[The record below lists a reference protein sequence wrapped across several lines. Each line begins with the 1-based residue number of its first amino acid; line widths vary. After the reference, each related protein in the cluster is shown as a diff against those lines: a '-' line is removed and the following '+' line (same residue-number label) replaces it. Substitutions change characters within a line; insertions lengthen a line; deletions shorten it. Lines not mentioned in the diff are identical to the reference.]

1 MQKSAKPLR
10 RRNMPDYYPIYLN
23 LAGKKCVILG
33 GGTVAQGKIAG
44 FRDAGAAI
52 TVISPDAT
60 PGIRRAAQN
69 GQVKWLEREYHP
81 GDLEGAFI
89 AVAATNVWYVNR
101 EIYDEAERLGVLLNV
116 VDDPDLCTFIA
127 PSVVKRDP
135 VTLAIS
141 TGGASPALARKLRE
155 TLADHPALEWA
166 DLARVLAR
174 ARREVK
180 QRRLVIDPDRWQCC
194 INRELLQLAQ
204 QGREEEALAIL
215 LAQLLDNTATGL
227 CPRLEECHR
236 EGCSV
241 SPKGRA
247 PKGAAKEKVS

>member
-1 MQKSAKPLR
+1 
-10 RRNMPDYYPIYLN
+10 MPDYYPTYLN

-44 FRDAGAAI
+44 FRDAGAVI
-52 TVISPDAT
+52 TIISPDAT
-60 PGIRRAAQN
+60 TGIKRAAQN
-69 GQVKWLEREYHP
+69 GHVQWLEREYQT

-89 AVAATNVWYVNR
+89 AVAATNVWHVNR

-127 PSVVKRDP
+127 PSVVKRGP

-166 DLARVLAR
+166 DLAGVLAR

-180 QRRLVIDPDRWQCC
+180 QRRVAIDPDRWQCC
-194 INRELLQLAQ
+194 ITQELLRLAQ
-204 QGREEEALAIL
+204 GGGEEEALEIL
-215 LAQLLDNTATGL
+215 LAQLLDNTAPGL
-227 CPRLEECHR
+227 CPRLEECSR
-236 EGCSV
+236 KGCSI
-241 SPKGRA
+241 SPKGRV
-247 PKGAAKEKVS
+247 PKARVKEKIS